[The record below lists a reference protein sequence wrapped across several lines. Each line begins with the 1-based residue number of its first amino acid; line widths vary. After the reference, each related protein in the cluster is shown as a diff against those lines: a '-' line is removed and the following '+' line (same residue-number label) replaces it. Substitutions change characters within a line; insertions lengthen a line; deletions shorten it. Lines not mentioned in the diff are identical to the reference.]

1 MSSCALAPPT
11 ASNGWCKPTLPFS
24 ATARTPNEATVNC
37 DVASLH
43 RHKWHYAAQRK
54 KRVDRRGQGG
64 EMELLVRWW
73 HTRWHTRWH
82 TWWQLTEGCV
92 CRKDPFLSPARA
104 AAREI
109 PTTFPNPTLF
119 DNITKQH
126 ISPLE
131 AGSALTLVSI

>member
-1 MSSCALAPPT
+1 MPWHHQLQ
-11 ASNGWCKPTLPFS
+11 
-24 ATARTPNEATVNC
+24 ATGGANQLCLFRQQQELQMRRLLIVMWHLCTGTSGIMQHRGKKGRPERT
-37 DVASLH
+37 
-43 RHKWHYAAQRK
+43 R
-54 KRVDRRGQGG
+54 G

-73 HTRWHTRWH
+73 HNWWHTRWH